1 MGARHDGAFVRQS
14 GTGTKLMRRI
24 LYLEHNTDGTVGG
37 SHLCLLEI
45 CRNLDRSRYQPVV
58 CFFERNTLWDA
69 FAQTGAELLLEP
81 PPLAWRAPSGWPK
94 APARLLA
101 VAVNLYRTLVR
112 RVIHWRRLLRDARID
127 LVHLNNACGFD
138 HDLMLACRLERIPC
152 VVHERGIQRSIGMR
166 TRYFANRADR
176 LIAISDAVADN
187 LRRYGVDAAR
197 ILRINDGI
205 DPERLVEHE
214 SAAAVRRRLGLAPD
228 RPVIGIVGNIKPWK
242 GQLIVMQ
249 ALGRLLPEFPEL
261 HCLFVGSIADPEYAE
276 RMRRSAAEMSV
287 PDAAYTFMGYEAHPT
302 DLMRAMDIVIHASVD
317 PEPFGI
323 VLLEAM
329 AVARPLIASAA
340 GAPREIVING
350 QTGLLVKPGD
360 PDALA
365 AAVARL
371 LADPQAAHELSEA
384 GRLRFHDNYTTRH
397 TLSALEGLYRELL
410 PD

>member
-1 MGARHDGAFVRQS
+1 MGACHGGASVCKS
-14 GTGTKLMRRI
+14 GTGAKLMRRI
-24 LYLEHNTDGTVGG
+24 LYLEHNIDGTVGG

-58 CFFERNTLWDA
+58 CFFERNSLWDA
-69 FAQTGAELLLEP
+69 FAQTGAELMLEP
-81 PPLAWRAPSGWPK
+81 PPLSWRAPSVWPK
-94 APARLLA
+94 ALARPLA
-101 VAVNLYRTLVR
+101 ILINLHRTLVR
-112 RVIHWRRLLRDARID
+112 RVIHWRKLLSEARID

-152 VVHERGIQRSIGMR
+152 VVHERGIQPSIGVR
-166 TRYFANRADR
+166 TRYFANHADR

-187 LRRYGVDAAR
+187 LRRHGVEAAR

-205 DPERLVEHE
+205 DPGRLVEHE
-214 SAAAVRRRLGLAPD
+214 SAAAVRERFGLAAE

-249 ALGRLLPEFPEL
+249 ALGKLLSEFPKL
-261 HCLFVGSIADPEYAE
+261 HCLFVGSLADPDYAE
-276 RMRRSAAEMSV
+276 RMRRTAAEMDI
-287 PDAAYTFMGYEAHPT
+287 PETAYTFTGYEAHPT
-302 DLMRAMDIVIHASVD
+302 DLMRTMDIVIHASVD

-340 GAPREIVING
+340 GAPREIVIDG

-360 PDALA
+360 PGALA

-371 LADPQAAHELSEA
+371 LADPQSAHELAEA
-384 GRLRFHDNYTTRH
+384 GRSRLHHNYTTRH
-397 TLSALEGLYRELL
+397 TLAALEGLYRELL